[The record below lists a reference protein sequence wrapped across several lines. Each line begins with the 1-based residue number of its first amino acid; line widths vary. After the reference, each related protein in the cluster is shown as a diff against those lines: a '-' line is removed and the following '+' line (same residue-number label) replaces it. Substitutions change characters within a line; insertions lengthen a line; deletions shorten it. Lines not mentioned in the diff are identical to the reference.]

1 MRNKSDRRDELSNS
15 AATGRGAAINATRG
29 RGIRLPFIC
38 IAVGAAV
45 LYCSERSVASFFD
58 SRETERGFSALES
71 FAWATVKLFRNAEAV
86 AVEER
91 SSSQSS
97 SSRGTLVTNSPA
109 NVAKPTDT
117 LAETSSEAG
126 PAQEPAVTPSI
137 TAGRDAASPLT
148 SAWSERAGLSIGPNL
163 RIASQAGASS
173 STKSRGV
180 EPHAASRTINW
191 DADNPIGNFSFNNN
205 WFGDNQPAWGS
216 DADLHFS
223 FRNNPSQTSLYDD
236 YNSWR
241 DINDIFFDS
250 TYGQSTPINGDAN
263 SGINFN
269 QRVENNSS
277 FAQTINIPLSGA
289 KFGATQI
296 ELNPV
301 NADLTINGNIY
312 NDNNKPYYVYGAN
325 GKTLTV
331 SSPLIGNSS
340 VGFNIVQ
347 NSNVVFSGATANTFL
362 GTTTISAGS
371 LTLSKTSGTNA
382 IAGDVLVNGGTLKYG
397 GSNDNQIADS
407 AKLTIS
413 SGTYAVGSRSET
425 IGQVASPA
433 SGFAMSGGAVTIGS
447 SGNLSLANSAS
458 MLGGTMTFTAA
469 SGAINMNTE
478 FNFNGGTIDFQSTSA
493 SSTAAL
499 NLRAG
504 NGTGVTYSA
513 SSTTAAV
520 ISNSGGGTGRVSL
533 NSGAGG
539 VTTVFNIADAP
550 TIATEMTIAATIN
563 GTSTSNLQK
572 SGAGVLA
579 LTGTNNYTG
588 STTVAANG
596 GTLQA
601 GVGSLISTS
610 AVTVNS
616 GGTLLLSGT
625 GDHIGA
631 NTPLTLA
638 GGTFATNSVS
648 EGTASSTNTGLGALT
663 LTANSTIDFGSGT
676 NSVLQFAGIGAHTP
690 TSGPDLS
697 ITNWTH
703 GIGPNPAGTAG
714 DGLYFLGSSTAFLTQ
729 YSQSDVIFNGV
740 AGYTVFDY
748 VGYYEVAGLTAVPEP
763 STWIAAG
770 LTAALIGSQMVR
782 RRRSGATSAS

>member
-1 MRNKSDRRDELSNS
+1 MRKRHSSIEGR
-15 AATGRGAAINATRG
+15 AANPLLFTSRWAGRARLHVPIACIVV
-29 RGIRLPFIC
+29 GI
-38 IAVGAAV
+38 AV
-45 LYCSERSVASFFD
+45 LYFGDRSIAAIFQSDAGAAHVFAAVEAFASTTLD
-58 SRETERGFSALES
+58 SLRHAGVRA
-71 FAWATVKLFRNAEAV
+71 AEAV
-86 AVEER
+86 SPSGGGSPASAIRTEITSARPVSQTPML
-91 SSSQSS
+91 SSSVTVRNASGAEAATPVSS
-97 SSRGTLVTNSPA
+97 SGFLHVPTKNFRSELGGSGGALVQ
-109 NVAKPTDT
+109 VASTR
-117 LAETSSEAG
+117 
-126 PAQEPAVTPSI
+126 QRSI
-137 TAGRDAASPLT
+137 RPV
-148 SAWSERAGLSIGPNL
+148 P
-163 RIASQAGASS
+163 Q
-173 STKSRGV
+173 
-180 EPHAASRTINW
+180 AASRSINW
-191 DADNPIGNFSFNNN
+191 DGDNPIGNFSYSDN
-205 WFGDNQPAWGS
+205 WFGNVQPTWGS
-216 DADLHFS
+216 DADLHFTY
-223 FRNNPSQTSLYDD
+223 RNNASQTSLYDD

-263 SGINFN
+263 SGLNFN
-269 QRVENNSS
+269 QRVENDSS

-347 NSNVVFSGATANTFL
+347 NSNVIFSGGTANTYG
-362 GTTTISAGS
+362 GTTTVSAGS
-371 LTLSKTSGTNA
+371 LTLSKTSGINA

-397 GSNDNQIADS
+397 STNDNQIADS

-425 IGQVASPA
+425 IGQTATPT
-433 SGFAMSGGAVTIGS
+433 SGFAMTGGAVTIGS
-447 SGNLSLANSAS
+447 GANLALANSATMS
-458 MLGGTMTFTAA
+458 GGSITYTAG
-469 SGAINMNTE
+469 SGVINMNTE
-478 FNFNGGTIDFQSTSA
+478 FNFNGGTIDFQSASA
-493 SSTAAL
+493 SSSAAL

-504 NGTGVTYSA
+504 SGTGVTYSA

-520 ISNSGGGTGRVSL
+520 ISNTGGGTNKVSL
-533 NSGAGG
+533 NTTTGA
-539 VTTVFNIADAP
+539 VTTFNIADSP
-550 TIATEMTIAATIN
+550 TVTTEMTIAAQIT
-563 GTSTSNLQK
+563 GSATGGLQK
-572 SGAGVLA
+572 SGAGVLS
-579 LTGTNNYTG
+579 LTGANTYTG
-588 STTVAANG
+588 ATAIAANG

-610 AVTVNS
+610 GITVNS

-638 GGTFATNSVS
+638 GGNFATNSVS
-648 EGTASSTNTGLGALT
+648 EGTASATNTGLGALT

-676 NSVLQFAGIGAHTP
+676 NSVLQFGGIGAHTP
-690 TSGPDLS
+690 TSGPDLLV
-697 ITNWTH
+697 TNWTH
-703 GIGPNPAGTAG
+703 GVGPNPTGTAG
-714 DGLYFLGSSTAFLTQ
+714 DGLYFVGTSSSFLTQ
-729 YSQSDVIFNGV
+729 YAQSDVSFNGV

-763 STWIAAG
+763 GTWVAG
-770 LTAALIGSQMVR
+770 ALVCIGLVYTQRNRLRRAFVR
-782 RRRSGATSAS
+782 A